1 MDSHP
6 TPLRIRRRRLAARVA
21 AAATVAAVTALAVG
35 VAFAASDKRD
45 LDLSAV
51 RHVDATTVSGRIAVT
66 IDPGASGVTVEHRG
80 NVGYDVAVQGDT
92 LLLRGRNRSLLCIDC
107 EVSFDVR
114 LPGPAA
120 LQLRTTNGNISVT
133 GAMARVDAATTN
145 GDVTASGTADAP
157 LDLAST
163 NGRVAVTG
171 ARAELRIRNTNGSV
185 EIADLT
191 LPAGSASRAQ
201 SVNGSITV
209 RGLASPAALE
219 ITGNVSNG
227 GVTVSLDNAAVTY
240 PGSGHGRSFRATTD
254 GEGYA
259 SLDLRTV
266 NGSLTVRR

>member
-66 IDPGASGVTVEHRG
+66 IDPG
-80 NVGYDVAVQGDT
+80 
-92 LLLRGRNRSLLCIDC
+92 
-107 EVSFDVR
+107 
-114 LPGPAA
+114 
-120 LQLRTTNGNISVT
+120 
-133 GAMARVDAATTN
+133 
-145 GDVTASGTADAP
+145 ASGTADAP